1 MDDTIPP
8 SEQALGDLP
17 PSENPDFGRRLS
29 RSMSVR
35 SSVRTSVISSAPE
48 LNNSIS
54 HTTGSRSETQLFYS
68 TPSLEE
74 KTNNDRKLPEKEVSE
89 ANLQYVQKFWSRPV
103 SRNGLSLAAIS
114 HNKPK
119 KRHNSKKN
127 KKNN

>member
-17 PSENPDFGRRLS
+17 ASENPDFGRRLS

-74 KTNNDRKLPEKEVSE
+74 KTNNDKKLPEKEVSE
-89 ANLQYVQKFWSRPV
+89 ANLQYVQKFGSRPV
-103 SRNGLSLAAIS
+103 SRNGLSLAAVS
-114 HNKPK
+114 HNKP
-119 KRHNSKKN
+119 
-127 KKNN
+127 